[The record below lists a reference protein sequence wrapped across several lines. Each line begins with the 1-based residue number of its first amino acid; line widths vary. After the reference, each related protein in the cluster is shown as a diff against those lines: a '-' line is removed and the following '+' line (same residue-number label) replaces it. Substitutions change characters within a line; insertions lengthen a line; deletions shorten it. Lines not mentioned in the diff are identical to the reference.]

1 MIGDFMIVVVEWR
14 TLFDRVDRYH
24 SPHIVLKYGRCESL
38 SFRMVIPLVK
48 SSTSFALLRCLHITT
63 LFHDH
68 G

>member
-1 MIGDFMIVVVEWR
+1 MEDSF
-14 TLFDRVDRYH
+14 FDRIDRYH
-24 SPHIVLKYGRCESL
+24 SPHISMAAARACPLTN
-38 SFRMVIPLVK
+38 MVIPLVK